1 MKSLSETVSSINESI
16 TLKYNRL
23 ALQLQREG
31 KKIIRLTAGE
41 PDFDTPEPI
50 IASALKAMKSGKTR
64 YTPAAGIP
72 ELREAVALKFSEE
85 YRTRWTPSQVVVTN
99 GGKHALHLAL
109 MSLINAGDEVIIFT
123 PAWVSYEPQVR
134 LAGGIPVFI
143 ETDDSFIPDVE
154 RLKNKITER
163 TKAIII
169 NSPNNPTGAVYPFH
183 VLKEIAE
190 LAIKHDLYVISDEVY
205 RHLIYVGRHS
215 SIVGVEGMADRTI
228 LIDSLSKSH
237 AMTGWRIGFA
247 IAPENVALSMVKLI
261 SHTTSNVNTPT
272 QWAAIDAL
280 SFDTSYMK
288 EEFSRRREYVVERL
302 DRLGLPHSTPDGAF
316 YVLLDISA
324 VAEDDTV
331 WVEELLMKEH
341 VATVPG
347 TAFYAPGTVRI
358 SFAASMEDIE
368 EAFDRI
374 ERFISG

>member
-31 KKIIRLTAGE
+31 KKVIRLTAGE

-72 ELREAVALKFSEE
+72 ELREAIAFKFSEE
-85 YRTRWTPSQVVVTN
+85 YGKHWTPSQVVVTN

-109 MSLINAGDEVIIFT
+109 MSIINAGDEVIIFT

-143 ETDDSFIPDVE
+143 ETDDSFIPDIE

-183 VLKEIAE
+183 ILKEVAE

-215 SIVGVEGMADRTI
+215 SIISVEGMADRTI

-316 YVLLDISA
+316 YVLLDVSA

-358 SFAASMEDIE
+358 SFAASMEDIK

>member
-31 KKIIRLTAGE
+31 KKVIRLTAGE

-72 ELREAVALKFSEE
+72 ELREAIAFKFSEE
-85 YRTRWTPSQVVVTN
+85 YGKHWTPSQVVVTN

-109 MSLINAGDEVIIFT
+109 MSIINAGDEVIIFT

-134 LAGGIPVFI
+134 LAGGIPVFV
-143 ETDDSFIPDVE
+143 ETDDSFIPDIE

-183 VLKEIAE
+183 ILKEVAE

-215 SIVGVEGMADRTI
+215 SIISVEGMADRTI

-316 YVLLDISA
+316 YVLLDVSA

-358 SFAASMEDIE
+358 SFAASMEDIK

>member
-1 MKSLSETVSSINESI
+1 M
-16 TLKYNRL
+16 KYNRL

-31 KKIIRLTAGE
+31 KKVIRLTAGE

-72 ELREAVALKFSEE
+72 ELREAIAFKFSEE
-85 YRTRWTPSQVVVTN
+85 YGKHWTPSQVVVTN

-109 MSLINAGDEVIIFT
+109 MSIINAGDEVIIFT

-143 ETDDSFIPDVE
+143 ETDDSFIPDIE

-183 VLKEIAE
+183 ILKEVAE

-215 SIVGVEGMADRTI
+215 SIISVEGMADRTI

-316 YVLLDISA
+316 YVLLDVSA

-358 SFAASMEDIE
+358 SFAASMEDIK